1 MNYAEAIKLLR
12 LKMCL
17 TQTEFGML
25 FDVNFGTVNRWES
38 GKFNPTM
45 RIKRQLV
52 PYFEKY
58 GIVIDYFVEDHIK
71 ENKEKVF

>member
-1 MNYAEAIKLLR
+1 MKYSEAIKLLR

-25 FDVNFGTVNRWES
+25 FNVNFGTVNRWES

-45 RIKRQLV
+45 RIKRLLMS
-52 PYFEKY
+52 YFEKY
-58 GIVIDYFVEDHIK
+58 GIEIDFLTEDHVR
-71 ENKEKVF
+71 EKKRD

>member
-1 MNYAEAIKLLR
+1 MKYFDAIKLLR

-25 FDVNFGTVNRWES
+25 FNVTFGTVNRWES
-38 GKFNPTM
+38 GKYNPTM
-45 RIKRQLV
+45 KNKRMLM

-58 GIVIDYFVEDHIK
+58 GIEVEVTVTD
-71 ENKEKVF
+71 E